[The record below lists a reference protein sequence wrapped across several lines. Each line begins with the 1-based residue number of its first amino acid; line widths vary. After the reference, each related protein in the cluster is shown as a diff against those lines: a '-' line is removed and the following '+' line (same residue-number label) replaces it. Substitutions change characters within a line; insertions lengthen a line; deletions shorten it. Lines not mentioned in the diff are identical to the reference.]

1 MNINIKCEVMGK
13 ILVIGGGPAGFFAA
27 IAAAKQC
34 EDVYLLEK
42 NDRYLKKLLITGKGR
57 CNVTNYQPLLNE
69 LIEAV
74 PVNGRFLYSAFSAF
88 SKFMPTDTM
97 DFFEAMG
104 VPLKVERGDRVFPE
118 SDKSIDIANAIYDK
132 AKLSGVKFLQCRAT
146 KLIVENGGIK
156 GVETEK
162 ETILADRVIVATGG
176 VSYPQTGSTGDGYKL
191 AEKVG
196 HTIIP
201 LKPSLVPIETREKWC
216 RDLMGLTLK
225 NISITVIDLE
235 SYREI
240 YKDFGEMLFTHF
252 GVSGP
257 VILSASSH
265 MRDAKAG
272 KYQILIDLKPALN
285 YDKLD
290 LRVLRDISEFSNK
303 GMSNALAKLLPK
315 ALIPVVL
322 RLADI
327 PFELKANQLRSEKRA
342 DLINILKNLPLTFE
356 AFRPIEEAII
366 TSGGVSTK
374 EINPKTMESKLI
386 KGLYFA
392 GEIID
397 VDAYTGGFNLQIAF
411 STGRLAG
418 EAAAESLKQ

>member
-74 PVNGRFLYSAFSAF
+74 PVNGRFLYSAFS
-88 SKFMPTDTM
+88 KFMPTDTM
-97 DFFEAMG
+97 DFFEAMC

-303 GMSNALAKLLPK
+303 GMSNALTKLLPK

>member
-74 PVNGRFLYSAFSAF
+74 PVNGRFLYSAF

-257 VILSASSH
+257 VILVQAH
-265 MRDAKAG
+265 MRTLRW
-272 KYQILIDLKPALN
+272 QISDS
-285 YDKLD
+285 Y
-290 LRVLRDISEFSNK
+290 
-303 GMSNALAKLLPK
+303 
-315 ALIPVVL
+315 
-322 RLADI
+322 
-327 PFELKANQLRSEKRA
+327 
-342 DLINILKNLPLTFE
+342 
-356 AFRPIEEAII
+356 
-366 TSGGVSTK
+366 
-374 EINPKTMESKLI
+374 
-386 KGLYFA
+386 
-392 GEIID
+392 
-397 VDAYTGGFNLQIAF
+397 
-411 STGRLAG
+411 
-418 EAAAESLKQ
+418 

>member
-74 PVNGRFLYSAFSAF
+74 PVNGRFLYSAFS
-88 SKFMPTDTM
+88 KFMPTDTM

-132 AKLSGVKFLQCRAT
+132 AKLSGLKFLQGRAT

-176 VSYPQTGSTGDGYKL
+176 VSYPRTGSTGDGYKL

-303 GMSNALAKLLPK
+303 GMSNALTKLLPK

-418 EAAAESLKQ
+418 KAAAESLKQ

>member
-74 PVNGRFLYSAFSAF
+74 PVNGRFLYSAF

-201 LKPSLVPIETREKWC
+201 LKPSLVPNETREKWC

-303 GMSNALAKLLPK
+303 GMSNALTKLLPK

>member
-74 PVNGRFLYSAFSAF
+74 PVNGRFLYSAFS
-88 SKFMPTDTM
+88 KFMPTDTM

-132 AKLSGVKFLQCRAT
+132 AKLSGVKFLQCKAT

-265 MRDAKAG
+265 MMDAKAG

-303 GMSNALAKLLPK
+303 GMSNALTKLLPK

>member
-74 PVNGRFLYSAFSAF
+74 PVNGRFLYSAFS
-88 SKFMPTDTM
+88 KFMPTDTM

-132 AKLSGVKFLQCRAT
+132 AKLSGLKFLQGRAT

-303 GMSNALAKLLPK
+303 GMSNALTKLLPK

>member
-74 PVNGRFLYSAFSAF
+74 PVNGRFLYSAFS
-88 SKFMPTDTM
+88 KFMPTDTM

-146 KLIVENGGIK
+146 KLIMENGGIK

-303 GMSNALAKLLPK
+303 GMSNALTKLLPK

>member
-1 MNINIKCEVMGK
+1 
-13 ILVIGGGPAGFFAA
+13 
-27 IAAAKQC
+27 
-34 EDVYLLEK
+34 
-42 NDRYLKKLLITGKGR
+42 
-57 CNVTNYQPLLNE
+57 
-69 LIEAV
+69 
-74 PVNGRFLYSAFSAF
+74 
-88 SKFMPTDTM
+88 
-97 DFFEAMG
+97 
-104 VPLKVERGDRVFPE
+104 
-118 SDKSIDIANAIYDK
+118 
-132 AKLSGVKFLQCRAT
+132 
-146 KLIVENGGIK
+146 
-156 GVETEK
+156 
-162 ETILADRVIVATGG
+162 
-176 VSYPQTGSTGDGYKL
+176 
-191 AEKVG
+191 
-196 HTIIP
+196 
-201 LKPSLVPIETREKWC
+201 
-216 RDLMGLTLK
+216 MGLTLK

-303 GMSNALAKLLPK
+303 GMSNALTKLLPK

>member
-74 PVNGRFLYSAFSAF
+74 PVNGRFLYSAFS
-88 SKFMPTDTM
+88 KFMPTDTM

-132 AKLSGVKFLQCRAT
+132 AKLSGVKFLQGRAT

-303 GMSNALAKLLPK
+303 GMSNALTKLLPK

>member
-74 PVNGRFLYSAFSAF
+74 PVNGRFLYSAFS
-88 SKFMPTDTM
+88 KFMPTDTM

-132 AKLSGVKFLQCRAT
+132 AKLSGVKFLQGRAT

-303 GMSNALAKLLPK
+303 GMSNALTKLLPK

-418 EAAAESLKQ
+418 DAAAESLKQ

>member
-132 AKLSGVKFLQCRAT
+132 AKLSGLKFLQGRAT

-303 GMSNALAKLLPK
+303 GMSNALTKLLPK

>member
-74 PVNGRFLYSAFSAF
+74 PVNGRFLYSAF

-272 KYQILIDLKPALN
+272 KYQIHIDLKPALN

-303 GMSNALAKLLPK
+303 GMSNALTKLLPK

>member
-74 PVNGRFLYSAFSAF
+74 PVNGRFLYSAF

-240 YKDFGEMLFTHF
+240 HKDFGEMLFTHF

-303 GMSNALAKLLPK
+303 GMSNALTKLLPK

>member
-74 PVNGRFLYSAFSAF
+74 PVNGRFLYSAFS
-88 SKFMPTDTM
+88 KFMPTDTM

-132 AKLSGVKFLQCRAT
+132 AKLSGLKFLQGRAT

>member
-74 PVNGRFLYSAFSAF
+74 PVNGRFLYSAF

-303 GMSNALAKLLPK
+303 GMSNALTKLLPK

-386 KGLYFA
+386 KGLCFA

>member
-74 PVNGRFLYSAFSAF
+74 PVNGRFLYSAFS
-88 SKFMPTDTM
+88 KFMPTDTM

-132 AKLSGVKFLQCRAT
+132 AKLSGVKFLQGRAT

-272 KYQILIDLKPALN
+272 KYQIHIDLKPALN

-303 GMSNALAKLLPK
+303 GMSNALTKLLPK

>member
-1 MNINIKCEVMGK
+1 M
-13 ILVIGGGPAGFFAA
+13 
-27 IAAAKQC
+27 
-34 EDVYLLEK
+34 
-42 NDRYLKKLLITGKGR
+42 
-57 CNVTNYQPLLNE
+57 
-69 LIEAV
+69 
-74 PVNGRFLYSAFSAF
+74 
-88 SKFMPTDTM
+88 
-97 DFFEAMG
+97 
-104 VPLKVERGDRVFPE
+104 
-118 SDKSIDIANAIYDK
+118 
-132 AKLSGVKFLQCRAT
+132 
-146 KLIVENGGIK
+146 ENGGIK

-303 GMSNALAKLLPK
+303 GMSNALTKLLPK

-342 DLINILKNLPLTFE
+342 ALINILKNLPLTFD

-411 STGRLAG
+411 STSRLAG

>member
-74 PVNGRFLYSAFSAF
+74 PVNGRFLYSAF

-303 GMSNALAKLLPK
+303 GMSNALTKLLPK

-374 EINPKTMESKLI
+374 EINPKMMESKLI

>member
-1 MNINIKCEVMGK
+1 MGK

-74 PVNGRFLYSAFSAF
+74 PVNGRFLYSAFS
-88 SKFMPTDTM
+88 KFMPTDTM

-146 KLIVENGGIK
+146 KLIMENGGIK

-303 GMSNALAKLLPK
+303 GMSNALTKLLPK

-411 STGRLAG
+411 STSRLAG

>member
-132 AKLSGVKFLQCRAT
+132 AKLSGLKFLQGRAT

>member
-42 NDRYLKKLLITGKGR
+42 NDRYLKKLLITGKGM

-74 PVNGRFLYSAFSAF
+74 PVNGRFLYSAF

-146 KLIVENGGIK
+146 KLIVENGEIK

-303 GMSNALAKLLPK
+303 GMSNALTKLLPK

>member
-74 PVNGRFLYSAFSAF
+74 PVNGRFLYSAF

-303 GMSNALAKLLPK
+303 GMSNALTKLLPK

>member
-74 PVNGRFLYSAFSAF
+74 PVNGRFLYSAF

>member
-74 PVNGRFLYSAFSAF
+74 PVNGRFLYSAFS
-88 SKFMPTDTM
+88 KFMPTDTM

-146 KLIVENGGIK
+146 KLIMENGGIK

-196 HTIIP
+196 QTIIP

-303 GMSNALAKLLPK
+303 GMSNALTKLLPK

>member
-303 GMSNALAKLLPK
+303 GMSNALTKLLPK

>member
-1 MNINIKCEVMGK
+1 MGK

-74 PVNGRFLYSAFSAF
+74 PVNGRFLYSAF

-303 GMSNALAKLLPK
+303 GMSNALTKLLPK

>member
-74 PVNGRFLYSAFSAF
+74 PVNGRFLYSAF

-191 AEKVG
+191 AE
-196 HTIIP
+196 
-201 LKPSLVPIETREKWC
+201 
-216 RDLMGLTLK
+216 
-225 NISITVIDLE
+225 
-235 SYREI
+235 
-240 YKDFGEMLFTHF
+240 
-252 GVSGP
+252 
-257 VILSASSH
+257 
-265 MRDAKAG
+265 
-272 KYQILIDLKPALN
+272 
-285 YDKLD
+285 
-290 LRVLRDISEFSNK
+290 
-303 GMSNALAKLLPK
+303 
-315 ALIPVVL
+315 
-322 RLADI
+322 
-327 PFELKANQLRSEKRA
+327 
-342 DLINILKNLPLTFE
+342 
-356 AFRPIEEAII
+356 
-366 TSGGVSTK
+366 
-374 EINPKTMESKLI
+374 
-386 KGLYFA
+386 
-392 GEIID
+392 
-397 VDAYTGGFNLQIAF
+397 
-411 STGRLAG
+411 
-418 EAAAESLKQ
+418 